1 MCAVASVCVHHFVRA
16 FVELDD
22 GKCKIERMQKR
33 GGGQRRCA
41 GVQLLGYAWLRK
53 QTNARTR
60 ATWAQEKTERTM
72 SMYRKKKKHKGKQR
86 HSTRRSNDE
95 HAHTSRGQQTKEK
108 RGMWREVEEG
118 RQHHTD
124 TPVENEMSVNNSG
137 IQITHTTEKKNALVH
152 YSY

>member
-1 MCAVASVCVHHFVRA
+1 M
-16 FVELDD
+16 
-22 GKCKIERMQKR
+22 
-33 GGGQRRCA
+33 
-41 GVQLLGYAWLRK
+41 
-53 QTNARTR
+53 
-60 ATWAQEKTERTM
+60 AQEANKCTYTGDLGT
-72 SMYRKKKKHKGKQR
+72 RKDRADDEHVQKEKKHKGKQR

-137 IQITHTTEKKNALVH
+137 IQITHTTEKKMPLFITVIDTLAAAAALLPG
-152 YSY
+152 